1 MSEAR
6 YAIYFT
12 PAQGSGLEQVGS
24 AVLGRSAR
32 TDRVLAQ
39 PALPGIN
46 PARLL
51 ELTASP
57 RHYGFHG
64 TLKPPFF
71 LSNGTTEKELLD
83 AVSALATGQNAFDLP
98 PLKLK
103 TIGSFL
109 ALTPS
114 APCSE
119 LDDLART
126 CVVELDRF
134 RSPPDPQE
142 LARRRAEGLTP
153 NQERLLAQW
162 GYPYVLEEF
171 RFHLTLTGRIP
182 DADERLR
189 VHAGLTTL
197 LGPVTSQAVPVREIV
212 VFRQPGPDSAFMI
225 MNSHALLPGA

>member
-1 MSEAR
+1 MML
-6 YAIYFT
+6 
-12 PAQGSGLEQVGS
+12 P
-24 AVLGRSAR
+24 
-32 TDRVLAQ
+32 Q
-39 PALPGIN
+39 PGLPGIN
-46 PARLL
+46 AARLL

-57 RHYGFHG
+57 RHYGLHG

-71 LSNGTTEKELLD
+71 LNNGTTETELLD
-83 AVSALATGQNAFDLP
+83 AVAALATGRKAFELP
-98 PLKLK
+98 PLKLE

-119 LDDLART
+119 LDDLARA
-126 CVVELDRF
+126 CVVELDSF
-134 RSPPDPQE
+134 RCPPGPQE
-142 LARRRAEGLTP
+142 LARRRAAGLTP

-189 VHAGLTTL
+189 VLAALATL
-197 LGPVTSQAVPVREIV
+197 LTPVASQPVPVREIL
-212 VFRQPGPDSAFMI
+212 VFRQPGPDTAFTVMG
-225 MNSHALLPGA
+225 SHALLPGA